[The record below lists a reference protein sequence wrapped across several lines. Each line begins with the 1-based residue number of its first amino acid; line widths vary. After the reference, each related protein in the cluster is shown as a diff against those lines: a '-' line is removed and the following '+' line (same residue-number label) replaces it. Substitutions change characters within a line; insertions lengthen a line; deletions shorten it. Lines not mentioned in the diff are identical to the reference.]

1 MHIKNDKGGLTAC
14 MTTVLSLVLLT
25 LTYYTL
31 FLASIHQRS
40 FFFVRGTPIKIGL
53 DISLGI
59 RIGFRKRKPILITA
73 TLLIILYAYIC
84 RKNNYAHT
92 VLFITS

>member
-14 MTTVLSLVLLT
+14 MTTVPSLVLLT
-25 LTYYTL
+25 LTCYTL

-40 FFFVRGTPIKIGL
+40 FFFVRGTPTL
-53 DISLGI
+53 
-59 RIGFRKRKPILITA
+59 RKPILITA
-73 TLLIILYAYIC
+73 TLLIILYSYVC
-84 RKNNYAHT
+84 RKNNCAHT